1 MTKTVGIVCAVAVS
15 LLLSG
20 CGEQLASE
28 AKKFADQVKE
38 EATKT
43 AIKKIDEYRVGTVE
57 QLKQIRGEGTQGKAD
72 EKLAKK
78 PAESVKTPAATAD
91 TKPAD
96 AKTTLKSDW

>member
-1 MTKTVGIVCAVAVS
+1 MTKTVGIACAVA
-15 LLLSG
+15 LLLTG

-57 QLKQIRGEGTQGKAD
+57 QLKQMRGEGTKGNTA
-72 EKLAKK
+72 EK
-78 PAESVKTPAATAD
+78 PV
-91 TKPAD
+91 TKPVEALP
-96 AKTTLKSDW
+96 APATPRTNTAPKTDW